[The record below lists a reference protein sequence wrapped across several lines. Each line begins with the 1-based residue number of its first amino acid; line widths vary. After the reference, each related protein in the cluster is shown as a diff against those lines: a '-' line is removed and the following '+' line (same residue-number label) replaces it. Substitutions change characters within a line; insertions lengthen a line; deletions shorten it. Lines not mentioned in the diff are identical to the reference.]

1 MWVPTR
7 GVGISGF
14 SNLRASNLLIYIY
27 FLLLASEIK
36 PDRVSK
42 KTLPEG
48 LVRSTIRGASPH
60 TVVACKINK
69 GPT

>member
-1 MWVPTR
+1 MFSFINPGGVADEALRALVPTR

-27 FLLLASEIK
+27 IFLLLTSEIK

-48 LVRSTIRGASPH
+48 LV
-60 TVVACKINK
+60 
-69 GPT
+69 